1 VRIVVIVVVLK
12 SGGRPGTIT
21 SCGTQSGDLVC
32 GEKTT
37 AGTARTT
44 HCVLVA
50 RLVKIWLSLPGEAVD
65 FFETGTGYATFEDAK
80 VLFCVYV
87 ERFLVELEVI
97 CCVIGWYAVYW
108 MNKNV
113 VWRVRRVRRWWV
125 VLSVD
130 GIVQVGILVG

>member
-21 SCGTQSGDLVC
+21 SCDTQSGDLVC

-50 RLVKIWLSLPGEAVD
+50 RLVKIWL
-65 FFETGTGYATFEDAK
+65 
-80 VLFCVYV
+80 
-87 ERFLVELEVI
+87 
-97 CCVIGWYAVYW
+97 VIG
-108 MNKNV
+108 
-113 VWRVRRVRRWWV
+113 
-125 VLSVD
+125 
-130 GIVQVGILVG
+130 